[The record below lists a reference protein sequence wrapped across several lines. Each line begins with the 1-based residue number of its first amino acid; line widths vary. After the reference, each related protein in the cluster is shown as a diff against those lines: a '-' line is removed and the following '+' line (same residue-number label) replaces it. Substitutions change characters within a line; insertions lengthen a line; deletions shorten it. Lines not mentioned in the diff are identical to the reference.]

1 MISAQKLAEIADAAF
16 AKWQE
21 TEAAKLLEKV
31 LQEIS
36 AKMEAAAA
44 DGDNYLKLDISE
56 MLEDCGKNER
66 KLEYLAEELCRQL
79 EEEGGFEDVEV
90 DTEDK
95 TLTIDWM
102 SLAALGE

>member
-1 MISAQKLAEIADAAF
+1 MISAQKLTEIADAAF

-21 TEAAKLLEKV
+21 TEAAKLVAKT

-36 AKMEAAAA
+36 VKMEAAAA
-44 DGDNYLKLDISE
+44 DGDNYIKLYISD
-56 MLEDCGKNER
+56 MCDDCGKNER
-66 KLEYLAEELCRQL
+66 KLEYVTEELCRQL
-79 EEEGGFEDVEV
+79 EEEGGFDDVEV

-102 SLAALGE
+102 SLAALEE